1 MIRASRDG
9 ILRETA
15 DLIEWGAG
23 LLVASASVSAVV
35 VVAARRWG
43 SLRDRHGQAQWAFH
57 NGGKDDERGGHKLRV
72 KRRERTSKYAE
83 AA

>member
-1 MIRASRDG
+1 M
-9 ILRETA
+9 
-15 DLIEWGAG
+15 IEWGAA

-43 SLRDRHGQAQWAFH
+43 SLRDRHDGQAQWAFH
-57 NGGKDDERGGHKLRV
+57 NGGNDDERGGHKLRV